1 MTAKRNKFDIL
12 VSIFVFAMV
21 FTIGCHIGN
30 GNKEIKKETVT
41 ANVSLEK
48 IIGKPKEGEVCFVDE
63 RYPVTAKEIN
73 DRVIVFQCSG
83 NLTEAGFLLDGA
95 KYLSENQPVRIFF
108 ESGFCEGRITALGE
122 QRV

>member
-1 MTAKRNKFDIL
+1 MEAKRNKFDIL
-12 VSIFVFAMV
+12 VSVFIFAMV

-30 GNKEIKKETVT
+30 GKQEIKKETVI

-48 IIGKPKEGEVCFVDE
+48 IVGSPNEGEVCFVDE
-63 RYPVTAKEIN
+63 RYPVTVEEIKGKF
-73 DRVIVFQCSG
+73 IVFQCPG
-83 NLTEAGFLLDGA
+83 RVTDAGFLLDGA

-108 ESGFCEGRITALGE
+108 ESGFCEGRIIALGE